1 MQNNKLYG
9 ASPVANEEFYVFEA
23 GSAEEFHSTIN
34 HSHYVSNPGRGS
46 HGQNSAV
53 SSGYSSVNQSCSSS
67 AGTGSHRSRSP
78 TPDQFETVKEEVRAE
93 ERYGSR
99 LLDISDRRTQ
109 RFIDERIAVDVL
121 HGVDRNSTSC
131 FQGKDVEFMCI
142 IFSVLT
148 LVFSIPIEHDVK
160 CC

>member
-9 ASPVANEEFYVFEA
+9 ASLVANEKFYVFE
-23 GSAEEFHSTIN
+23 GSAEDLHSTIN

-93 ERYGSR
+93 ERYAGSR
-99 LLDISDRRTQ
+99 LLDVSGRRTQ
-109 RFIDERIAVDVL
+109 KIY
-121 HGVDRNSTSC
+121 
-131 FQGKDVEFMCI
+131 
-142 IFSVLT
+142 
-148 LVFSIPIEHDVK
+148 
-160 CC
+160 